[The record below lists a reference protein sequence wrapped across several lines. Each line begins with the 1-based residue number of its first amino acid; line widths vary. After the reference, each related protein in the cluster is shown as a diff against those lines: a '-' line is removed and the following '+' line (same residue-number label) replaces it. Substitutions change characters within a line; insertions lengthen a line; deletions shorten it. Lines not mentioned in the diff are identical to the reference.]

1 MKDLYFLSEE
11 TKTIFGLCELNGKAQ
26 LDFFRIDYSYYSN
39 KNKAKNWYE
48 DIKNKLENI
57 QHPKLNE
64 AMENL
69 KKLYKGMGGIS
80 ESKRIYR

>member
-48 DIKNKLENI
+48 ETKVKVENSEHPMKDVALANLE
-57 QHPKLNE
+57 
-64 AMENL
+64 
-69 KKLYKGMGGIS
+69 KLYKGM
-80 ESKRIYR
+80 K